1 MPREVT
7 YILLPLFAGALA
19 ILSGILP
26 LQIVGASVIIL
37 TLVWPVL
44 GLRDRTSAGD
54 RATATATTQDRTE
67 IGSDD
72 ERPTIRK
79 TPHPDPR

>member
-7 YILLPLFAGALA
+7 RILLPLFAGAA
-19 ILSGILP
+19 AVLSGILP
-26 LQIVGASVIIL
+26 LQLLGAGVIML
-37 TLVWPVL
+37 TLAWPVL
-44 GLRDRTSAGD
+44 GLRERPPVGD
-54 RATATATTQDRTE
+54 QATATATTQDRPET
-67 IGSDD
+67 GSDD